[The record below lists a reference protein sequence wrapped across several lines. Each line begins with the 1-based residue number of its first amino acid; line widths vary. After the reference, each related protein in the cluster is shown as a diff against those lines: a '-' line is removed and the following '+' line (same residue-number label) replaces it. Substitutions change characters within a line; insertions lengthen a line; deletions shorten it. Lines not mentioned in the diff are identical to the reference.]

1 MSITQRRI
9 IGGKM
14 QLRDK
19 IRESIAEMM
28 YRTYDF
34 NDDDLDAAGAI
45 DVVTEE
51 ILHHVADV
59 VKETAEELGI

>member
-1 MSITQRRI
+1 
-9 IGGKM
+9 M